1 MYTLECYQ
9 RRLPGVLRYYRGKI
23 RAELMSDNDE
33 REGDAVSQYDDA
45 PLSSEWGEPPLPFD
59 ERSGGTPLLD
69 RDVERGFLYGGAITV
84 GLSIVWFAIA
94 NLLPVEGESWFVRG
108 ASYFAPQW
116 VSCIVALVLINL
128 RSWKSLV
135 NLLVDVRSEPHSGL
149 GFILQTSLLLLS
161 KAISLLVLVYIL
173 HGADGELLVSVLV
186 GFTLCLFFGSFC
198 LLLR

>member
-1 MYTLECYQ
+1 ME
-9 RRLPGVLRYYRGKI
+9 KI
-23 RAELMSDNDE
+23 RADLMDDNEE
-33 REGDAVSQYDDA
+33 RVSGSISQYDDA
-45 PLSSEWGEPPLPFD
+45 PLASEWGEPPLPFD
-59 ERSGGTPLLD
+59 ERSGGAPLLD
-69 RDVERGFLYGGAITV
+69 HDVERGFLFGGAITV

-94 NLLPVEGESWFVRG
+94 NLLPVEGEGWIAHGSR
-108 ASYFAPQW
+108 YFAPQW

-135 NLLVDVRSEPHSGL
+135 NLLVDVRSEPQSGV